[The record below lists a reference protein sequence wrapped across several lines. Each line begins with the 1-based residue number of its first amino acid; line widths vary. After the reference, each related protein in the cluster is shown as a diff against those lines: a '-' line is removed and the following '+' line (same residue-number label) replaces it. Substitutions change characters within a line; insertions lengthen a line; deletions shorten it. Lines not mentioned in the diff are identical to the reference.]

1 MVFIAFM
8 VSYLIFVEFDGIV
21 LQLKQQNKRFNAGT
35 DTVLAALSCVII
47 ASC

>member
-8 VSYLIFVEFDGIV
+8 VSYLMFVEFDGIV
-21 LQLKQQNKRFNAGT
+21 LQLNQQNKRFNAGT
-35 DTVLAALSCVII
+35 DTVLAVLSGVII